1 MRILIS
7 IFFICFSSKLISQ
20 ELLNIPGNGINLV
33 NTINWRDSNINISF
47 FDSALQNNNLLILAE
62 ANHGDGISYDAQ
74 CMILKGL
81 IDEGKINTIYTE
93 SSWINI
99 DEIVTILKREGIKS
113 IPETKTLMR
122 SIELRYW
129 VDNGFWEY
137 LAVKI
142 IEGRINLFG
151 FDIGGHSSKI
161 VIPLFDRA
169 CEIPAVKKYFQ
180 IYPKKYEILREE
192 YYTYDG
198 WGKQSRYDF
207 EGYNDHK
214 KFIDITVDYYKKKDD
229 SLKVRQWTT
238 ILDCFF
244 WMYKRSLVLAGNK
257 YSNVIES
264 DLQNSEF
271 NLVRDSLMAEVF
283 YSFYLQNNKSQKA
296 VALMSTYH
304 ALRAS
309 QSIENVSDC
318 CINPLVKPMTKIL
331 VKKYNVNF
339 FNVAFVAAS
348 GEHGLNY
355 ASGNMKYTKIK
366 KPVKGSLEY
375 TLNRLPY
382 EYCVLKLADVPEN
395 EFFMNV
401 LYDRYLKADWRK
413 NFDAVFFIKK
423 MEPLV
428 FKNLQVKE

>member
-1 MRILIS
+1 MRFLVAIFLIC
-7 IFFICFSSKLISQ
+7 IGTRLTGQ
-20 ELLNIPGNGINLV
+20 ELLNIPGNRINRI
-33 NTINWRDSNINISF
+33 NTINWKDSNINISF
-47 FDSALQNNNLLILAE
+47 FDSVLQKANLLILAE
-62 ANHGDGISYDAQ
+62 ANHGDGSSYDAQ

-99 DEIVTILKREGIKS
+99 DAIVTILKKEGIKS
-113 IPETKTLMR
+113 IPETKNLMR

-142 IEGRINLFG
+142 IEGKINLFG

-161 VIPLFDRA
+161 VIPLFDEA
-169 CEIPAVKKYFQ
+169 CGISDVQKHFQ
-180 IYPKKYEILREE
+180 KNSYEYNRLRQE
-192 YYTYDG
+192 YYSYDG

-214 KFIDITVDYYKKKDD
+214 KFIDITVDFYKKTDD

-257 YSNVIES
+257 YSNVIET

-271 NLVRDSLMAEVF
+271 NLVRDSLMAETF
-283 YSFYLQNNKSQKA
+283 YSFFLQSNNSQKA

-309 QSIENVSDC
+309 QSIEYVSDC
-318 CINPLVKPMTKIL
+318 CINPLVKPMAQIL

-339 FNVAFVAAS
+339 FNVAFVAGS

-355 ASGNMKYTKIK
+355 ASGNMKYSKIK

-375 TLNRLPY
+375 TLNKLPH
-382 EYCVLKLADVPEN
+382 EYCVLKLTDVPEK
-395 EFFMNV
+395 EFYMNV

-413 NFDAVFFIKK
+413 NFDAVFFIKEMK
-423 MEPLV
+423 PLI
-428 FKNLQVKE
+428 FKNLFN